1 MSRRLVL
8 IGPGRLGMAV
18 ARLLHDAGHDLRAIV
33 SRDPERA
40 ASAARFAGVPG
51 MGTTDLGRAREG
63 EVVLLALPDDRIG
76 EMAARLRREGGL
88 TAGTVLVHF
97 SGIHPA
103 SILLGEEGP
112 LLHALA
118 IHPLQTFADAVMG
131 IRHLPGSPCSVEG
144 EETLLPLGE
153 ALVNDIGGVPFRLDA
168 GRKPLYHAAAA
179 VASNY
184 LVALTA
190 AAGEIMAACGFGE
203 EEAFRLLSPLLRGT
217 GKNLAAL
224 GPRLALT
231 GPIARG
237 DSRTVRKH
245 LQALAPLPTDLGE
258 IYRVMGRKT
267 VQLARQKGTL
277 DGEAAER
284 ILALLAQEAPGED
297 AG

>member
-8 IGPGRLGMAV
+8 VGPGRLGLAV
-18 ARLLHDAGHDLRAIV
+18 ARLLVDAGHDLRAVI
-33 SRDPERA
+33 SRDAERA
-40 ASAARFAGVPG
+40 ASAARFAGAAGAGSV
-51 MGTTDLGRAREG
+51 DLARAREG
-63 EVVLLALPDDRIG
+63 EVVLIALPDDQIG
-76 EMAARLRREGGL
+76 AMAARLRREGHL
-88 TAGTVLVHF
+88 AAGTILVHF

-103 SILLGEEGP
+103 SLLLGEEGP

-118 IHPLQTFADAVMG
+118 VHPLQSFADAVMG
-131 IRHLPGSPCSVEG
+131 VRQLPGSPCSVEG

-153 ALVNDIGGVPFRLDA
+153 ALVRDIGGVPFRLDA
-168 GRKPLYHAAAA
+168 EKKPLYHAAAA

-237 DSRTVRKH
+237 DHQTVRKH
-245 LQALAPLPTDLGE
+245 LRALAPLPGDLGE

-277 DGEAAER
+277 EPEAAEQ
-284 ILALLAQEAPGED
+284 ILSLLRGEAPGD
-297 AG
+297 GAG